1 MRRESRALW
10 NKTIFIITY
19 GGIMKQ
25 PKKLKRDHKKLLD
38 KAGLVPDEWMC
49 LTEDSEYLHII
60 KKDLSDR
67 KIISKRKGE
76 VLSNEH

>member
-1 MRRESRALW
+1 
-10 NKTIFIITY
+10 
-19 GGIMKQ
+19 MKQ

-38 KAGLVPDEWMC
+38 KAGLIPDEWMC

-67 KIISKRKGE
+67 KIISKR
-76 VLSNEH
+76 

>member
-1 MRRESRALW
+1 
-10 NKTIFIITY
+10 
-19 GGIMKQ
+19 MKQ

-38 KAGLVPDEWMC
+38 KAGLIPDEWMC

-67 KIISKRKGE
+67 KIISKRKGD